1 MIEKYY
7 PSKVWKYCPYCGSK
21 EISWENGTH
30 KMRCATCTKT
40 FFINAASAV
49 IALIRND
56 EGKFLFTR
64 RKHEPA
70 AGKLDFPGGF
80 ADIGERAEDAV
91 IREVKEELD
100 LDLTGVRYYTSM
112 PNRYLYGGIVYFTL
126 DLVYL
131 CECSDLSE
139 ISANDDISGF
149 VFMDIND
156 VKPDDL
162 GLESVKI
169 IVQNLK
175 ENSTVTPI
183 LINTEK

>member
-7 PSKVWKYCPYCGSK
+7 PSEVWKYCPYCGSQD
-21 EISWENGTH
+21 ISWENGTH
-30 KMRCATCTKT
+30 KMRCRTCAKA

-64 RKHEPA
+64 RKNEPA

-80 ADIGERAEDAV
+80 VDIGERAEDAV

-100 LDLTGVRYYTSM
+100 LTLTDVKYYTST
-112 PNRYLYGGIVYFTL
+112 PNRYLYDGIVYFTL
-126 DLVYL
+126 DLVYI
-131 CECSDLSE
+131 CECGDLSD

-149 VFMDIND
+149 VFMDIRD
-156 VKPDDL
+156 VELDDL

-169 IVQNLK
+169 VVRNLK
-175 ENSTVTPI
+175 TTSDSCTI
-183 LINTEK
+183 